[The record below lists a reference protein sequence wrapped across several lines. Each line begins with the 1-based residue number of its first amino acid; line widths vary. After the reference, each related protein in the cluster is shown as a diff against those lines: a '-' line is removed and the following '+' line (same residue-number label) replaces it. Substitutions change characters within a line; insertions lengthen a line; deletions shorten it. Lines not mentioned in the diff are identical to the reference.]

1 MGGRSVARKVLEH
14 IKNSGKYYDVTGNT
28 RGSIAWGIYYDGVLH
43 EISTPYK
50 RIYVRRR
57 TLVKGERDFET
68 GFVART
74 GDVHYYGY
82 EASEEFLKDYKPSSK
97 GLSVV
102 FVVGTHYAE
111 YIENVRKLNVMTDSV
126 YFVRAAGSGLI
137 KVRSISKAREDYL
150 LKFKYRHEPCYPISY
165 SRSVARGVHADE
177 RRFSECFS

>member
-1 MGGRSVARKVLEH
+1 MSKGISDNGRLFDAGMSRFEKIKKRSFLMGGRSVARKVLEH

-137 KVRSISKAREDYL
+137 KGSFDFESAGRL
-150 LKFKYRHEPCYPISY
+150 PFK
-165 SRSVARGVHADE
+165 V
-177 RRFSECFS
+177 